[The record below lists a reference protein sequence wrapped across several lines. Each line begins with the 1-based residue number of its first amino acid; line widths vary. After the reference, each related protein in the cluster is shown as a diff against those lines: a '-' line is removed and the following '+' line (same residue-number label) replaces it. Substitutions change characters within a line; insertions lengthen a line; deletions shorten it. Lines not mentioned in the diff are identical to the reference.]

1 MNDPSS
7 LAQAL
12 DTMNNSGLLFTWK
25 NMGHKV
31 KVLNALNNSR
41 LYLTW
46 TILVCKL
53 KNLDGMNNLGL

>member
-25 NMGHKV
+25 NLGRKL
-31 KVLNALNNSR
+31 KALNTLNNSW
-41 LYLTW
+41 LFLTW
-46 TILVCKL
+46 TISGCEL